1 MTKTN
6 QKFFFE
12 KKTYFNGVGSKL
24 IWCFEIQPTQGRKG
38 GNTKLTIGKKTV
50 APMWEVTIKG

>member
-1 MTKTN
+1 LTKTN

-50 APMWEVTIKG
+50 APM